1 MMSVVRGLRGATTVE
16 QDDAAA
22 IVEATKEL
30 IVAMV
35 QANDLQ
41 TEDIASC
48 YITVTCDLTAAF
60 PAKAVRELSGW
71 DYVPLMCAVEMNVP
85 GSLPRCIRILLH
97 VNTIKSQT
105 EMKHTYLRNAT
116 VLRPDLVQKQA

>member
-1 MMSVVRGLRGATTVE
+1 MMSVVRGVRGATTVE
-16 QDDAAA
+16 QDDAAS

-30 IVAMV
+30 IIAMV
-35 QANDLQ
+35 KANDLQ

-48 YITVTCDLTAAF
+48 YITVTSDLTATF
-60 PAKAVRELSGW
+60 PAKAVREVGGW

-97 VNTIKSQT
+97 VNTTKSQT
-105 EMKHTYLRNAT
+105 GIKHTYLRNAT
-116 VLRPDLVQKQA
+116 VLRPDLVQNQA